1 MPDTAPSG
9 AVVSSLPRFYAAT
22 GLCRDASNGT
32 PDFSTPYATCA
43 SLRIIEPRITFP
55 FLPLAANARPHSVLL
70 VATIAGIY
78 NGLRSD
84 TCPALLN
91 RLALSH
97 YCLIH
102 NAVVSDPQKRRTVWH
117 GQNGPSDHVSQQYRR
132 CFLSDTGMLSSS
144 FLRCFIS
151 GSSSVRSFICFSR
164 RFSSAS
170 SHRR

>member
-1 MPDTAPSG
+1 MNLVSRKMVIKELKDRFLVRRKYGSGQFGEDVFAVESGLCGSVDTVTASKFFPG
-9 AVVSSLPRFYAAT
+9 PVSRGLQACQTQRRQALLFHPFRDFYAAT

-91 RLALSH
+91 RLAPLTLLPDS
-97 YCLIH
+97 
-102 NAVVSDPQKRRTVWH
+102 
-117 GQNGPSDHVSQQYRR
+117 
-132 CFLSDTGMLSSS
+132 
-144 FLRCFIS
+144 
-151 GSSSVRSFICFSR
+151 
-164 RFSSAS
+164 
-170 SHRR
+170 

>member
-1 MPDTAPSG
+1 MNLVSRKMVIKELKDRFLVRRKYGSGQFGEAVFAVESGLCGSVDTVTASASFFLVQSPG
-9 AVVSSLPRFYAAT
+9 LQACQTQRRQALLFHPFRDFYAAT
-22 GLCRDASNGT
+22 GLCRDASNGM

-91 RLALSH
+91 RLAPLTLLPDS
-97 YCLIH
+97 
-102 NAVVSDPQKRRTVWH
+102 
-117 GQNGPSDHVSQQYRR
+117 
-132 CFLSDTGMLSSS
+132 
-144 FLRCFIS
+144 
-151 GSSSVRSFICFSR
+151 
-164 RFSSAS
+164 
-170 SHRR
+170 

>member
-1 MPDTAPSG
+1 MNLVSRKMVIKELKDRFLVRRKYGSG
-9 AVVSSLPRFYAAT
+9 QFGEAVFAVESGLCGGIMRIFTLAATLRRSGKTPGLQACQTQRRQALLFHPFRDFYAAT

-91 RLALSH
+91 RLAPLTLLPDS
-97 YCLIH
+97 
-102 NAVVSDPQKRRTVWH
+102 
-117 GQNGPSDHVSQQYRR
+117 
-132 CFLSDTGMLSSS
+132 
-144 FLRCFIS
+144 
-151 GSSSVRSFICFSR
+151 
-164 RFSSAS
+164 
-170 SHRR
+170 